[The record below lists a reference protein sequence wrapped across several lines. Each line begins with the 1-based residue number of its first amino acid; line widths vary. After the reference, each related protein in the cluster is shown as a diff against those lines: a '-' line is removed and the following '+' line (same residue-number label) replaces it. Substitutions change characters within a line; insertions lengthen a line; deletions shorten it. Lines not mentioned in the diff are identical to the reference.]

1 MKKIVISFKIK
12 KVKNSLIFR
21 MFPFMFYEIKFKR
34 SFSIK
39 DFQIFNQL
47 RLKENMTFQEIVGD
61 INVESVEKSF
71 KVQF

>member
-1 MKKIVISFKIK
+1 
-12 KVKNSLIFR
+12 